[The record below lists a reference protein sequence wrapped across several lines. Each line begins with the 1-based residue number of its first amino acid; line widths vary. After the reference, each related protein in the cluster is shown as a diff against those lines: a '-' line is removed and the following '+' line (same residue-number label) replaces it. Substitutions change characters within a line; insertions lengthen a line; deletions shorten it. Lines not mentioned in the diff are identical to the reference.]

1 MVTARGG
8 TGIPVRVDHLVPEQV
23 RDLVGRIRAE
33 QGRLDIL
40 VNDIWGGE
48 KLMEWGKPFWENSLE
63 NGLTMLRQ
71 AIHTHIIT
79 SYFAAPLM
87 IERGSGLIVE
97 VTDGDTLDYRG
108 SFFYDLVKTTVI
120 RLASDLAQDLSSR
133 GVTALALTP
142 DFLRSEETLEHFEVT
157 EANWRDAAAKDPHF
171 IASETP
177 FFIGRAVAA
186 LAADPDVKA
195 KAGRAFSTWNLSE
208 EYGFTDL
215 DGSRPHWGRYFEE
228 HVKAEKE

>member
-8 TGIPVRVDHLVPEQV
+8 VGVPVRVDHLVPEQV
-23 RDLVGRIRAE
+23 RDLVERIRAE
-33 QGRLDIL
+33 QGRLDVL

-48 KLMEWGKPFWENSLE
+48 KLMEWGKPFWEQSLE

-71 AIHTHIIT
+71 AVHTHVIT

-87 IERGSGLIVE
+87 VERGSGLIVE

-120 RLASDLAQDLSSR
+120 RLAYDLAQELTPR
-133 GVTALALTP
+133 GVTAVALTP
-142 DFLRSEETLEHFEVT
+142 GFLRSEEMLDHFGVS
-157 EANWRDAAAKDPHF
+157 EANWRDATAKDRHF
-171 IASETP
+171 VASETP
-177 FFIGRAVAA
+177 FYIGRAVAA
-186 LAADPDVKA
+186 LAADQNVAA
-195 KAGRAFSTWNLSE
+195 KAGQALSTWRLSD
-208 EYGFTDL
+208 EYGFSDV

-228 HVKAEKE
+228 HVKSR